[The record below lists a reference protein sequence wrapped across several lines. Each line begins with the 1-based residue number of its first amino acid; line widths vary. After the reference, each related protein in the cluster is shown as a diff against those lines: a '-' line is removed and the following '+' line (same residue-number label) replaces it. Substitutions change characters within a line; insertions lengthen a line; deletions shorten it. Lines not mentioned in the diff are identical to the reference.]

1 MKFVNKI
8 LENYLKRKRVI
19 NTTMHDIKLYIDNR
33 ESFIK
38 SKFIETDKVKDIIF
52 KNLDYGDIIIDINED
67 HLLVIERKTLS
78 DLSAS
83 IKDGRYKNQKNK
95 LLTLVPTNC
104 LYYIIEGPID
114 FVINDIDITLNG
126 ISKKT
131 MLSCIINTLVRDNIK
146 VFITK
151 DVNETC
157 DLIFNIYDRVSS
169 DPGKYLVKSDTEPQI
184 IKAKKNNMTKEIYF
198 EKLLCQIPDVSTK
211 TAKAICKKFASM
223 KHLQESLNELSHP
236 DKLKVLKEIY
246 IEDDNGKK
254 RKISEKVLKN
264 IIEFLF

>member
-1 MKFVNKI
+1 MY
-8 LENYLKRKRVI
+8 E
-19 NTTMHDIKLYIDNR
+19 TKLIIDNR
-33 ESFIK
+33 EGSIK
-38 SKFIETDKVKDIIF
+38 SKFLENKEKEYNIIY
-52 KNLDYGDIIIDINED
+52 KNLDYGDIIIDVNESNNETNESINN
-67 HLLVIERKTLS
+67 HLMVIERKTLS

-83 IKDGRYKNQKNK
+83 IKDGRYLNQKIK

-114 FVINDIDITLNG
+114 FVIDNNIDITLNG

-151 DVNETC
+151 DINETC
-157 DLIFNIYDRVSS
+157 DLICNIYDRVSN
-169 DPGKYLVKSDTEPQI
+169 DPGKYLVKKDAEPQI

-211 TAKAICKKFASM
+211 TAKAICKKFTNMA
-223 KHLQESLNELSHP
+223 HLQESLNNLSHP